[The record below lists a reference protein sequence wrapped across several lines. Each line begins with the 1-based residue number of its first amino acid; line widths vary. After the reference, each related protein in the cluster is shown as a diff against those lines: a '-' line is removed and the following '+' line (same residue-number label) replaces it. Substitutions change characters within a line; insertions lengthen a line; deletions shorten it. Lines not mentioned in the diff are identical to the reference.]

1 VTGGRISASLH
12 VIHSADAEAQG
23 LVYPLGDG
31 DTTFGREVDNTVVV
45 TSDQASRR
53 HARLLPA
60 PGGHVLQ
67 DLGSTNGTFV
77 NSKPIQEQRLRHGD
91 VIRVASTVLKYVI
104 ED

>member
-1 VTGGRISASLH
+1 MSGGRVNASLH
-12 VIHSADAEAQG
+12 VIHSADAEAHG
-23 LVYPLGDG
+23 LVYPLDEGE
-31 DTTFGREVDNTVVV
+31 TTFGREVDNTVVV

-53 HARLLPA
+53 HARLFPS
-60 PGGHVLQ
+60 PGGHTLQ

-77 NSKPIQEQRLRHGD
+77 NSKAIQEQKLRHGD

>member
-1 VTGGRISASLH
+1 MTGGGLSASLH

-23 LVYPLGDG
+23 LVYPLDEGE
-31 DTTFGREVDNTVVV
+31 TTFGRETDNTVVV
-45 TSDQASRR
+45 TSEQASRH
-53 HARLLPA
+53 HARLVPV
-60 PGGHVLQ
+60 PGGHALQ

-91 VIRVASTVLKYVI
+91 VVRVASTVLKYVI